1 MPVDAVRDAAIDVL
15 LRVFERD
22 WQLDRSLDKTLRRK
36 PVSDRGRRF
45 MTQLVYGTVR
55 HQLLCDA
62 ALQPIC
68 TQPLEKL
75 PEAIRAILRM
85 AVFQALFL
93 DTVTRPA
100 MVHTSVEL
108 AKKRGHAG
116 LARLVNAVLR
126 RAPNSL
132 DDVKLPD
139 PAQEPERYLNLRY
152 SMPFWLVRRWKG
164 EYGIDGAR
172 ALCERFAAEAPM
184 QLRVNTL
191 KTTREQLQAWLA
203 KKGIDTAPATGLP
216 DELTVLKG
224 PGLVQ
229 SEAFRRGDFMIQDAA
244 SMLPTY
250 LLEPQPGERVLDLCA
265 APGGKTTHLAQLAGG
280 KADITAMDLQFRKL
294 ALIREN
300 IERLG
305 TPGIRVLAADAAAP
319 PFGVQFDRVLL
330 DAPCSGLGTLRR
342 HPELKYRVSEDSIR
356 RLADRQ
362 RALLRSALRCVR
374 PGGVVVY
381 SVCTFTPEETTGVV
395 EAVAAEC
402 GARFEDGP
410 EILSPWAISQGQ
422 YQTRPGQEAL
432 DGFFL
437 TRLRAPSSA

>member
-1 MPVDAVRDAAIDVL
+1 MPVDAVRDAALDVL
-15 LRVFERD
+15 IRVFERD

-55 HQLLCDA
+55 YKLLCDH
-62 ALQPIC
+62 ALKPIC
-68 TQPLEKL
+68 TQELDKL
-75 PEAIRAILRM
+75 PLPILVILRM
-85 AVFQALFL
+85 AVFQSLFL

-116 LARLVNAVLR
+116 LGRLVNAVLR
-126 RAPNSL
+126 RAPQTVA
-132 DDVKLPD
+132 DIKLPGFEY
-139 PAQEPERYLNLRY
+139 EPERFLSLRY
-152 SMPFWLVRRWKG
+152 STPEWLVRRWM
-164 EYGIDGAR
+164 EQYGPEGAR
-172 ALCERFAAEAPM
+172 ALCERSVMEAPLT
-184 QLRVNTL
+184 LRVNTL
-191 KTTREQLQAWLA
+191 QTTPEALTAWL
-203 KKGIDTAPATGLP
+203 KKKDIEVAPLTPLP
-216 DELTVLKG
+216 EELTVIRG
-224 PGLVQ
+224 QGAIQ
-229 SEAFRRGDFMIQDAA
+229 SEAFRRGDFTIQDAA
-244 SMLPTY
+244 SMLPAY
-250 LLEPQPGERVLDLCA
+250 LMEPQPGDRVLDLCA

-280 KADITAMDLQFRKL
+280 KAEITAMDAQFRKL
-294 ALIREN
+294 ALVREN

-305 TPGIRVLAADAAAP
+305 APGIRVLQGDAAAP
-319 PFGVQFDRVLL
+319 PFGPVFDRVLL
-330 DAPCSGLGTLRR
+330 DAPCSGLGTMRR
-342 HPELKYRVSEDSIR
+342 HPELKYRVSDESIR
-356 RLADRQ
+356 RLADQQ

-395 EAVAAEC
+395 EAVAGEC
-402 GARFEDGP
+402 GAKFEDGP

-437 TRLRAPSSA
+437 TRLRAQS